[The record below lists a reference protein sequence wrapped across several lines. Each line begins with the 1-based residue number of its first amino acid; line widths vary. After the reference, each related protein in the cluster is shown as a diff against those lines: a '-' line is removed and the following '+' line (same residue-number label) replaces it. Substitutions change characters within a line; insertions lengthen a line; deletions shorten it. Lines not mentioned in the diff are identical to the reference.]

1 MNFQIEHHLMPHI
14 CHVHYPALSPIVE
27 DVCKEYGV
35 RFSTHPTFW
44 AGVVS
49 HYRWLRHMGRA

>member
-1 MNFQIEHHLMPHI
+1 MPHI

-35 RFSTHPTFW
+35 RFSSHPTFW

-49 HYRWLRHMGRA
+49 HYRWLKHMGRA